1 MTVSVSS
8 LRQQAEQFYCKDFM
22 WSLFSVEEYSSNSHV
37 INKSVAGKVTRMLC
51 NWDVVNVLYQTLTAL
66 WYLKSNWTFPNL
78 CSMTISV
85 AVTLVPEGVVRR
97 CPVKKVF
104 LEILQNSLESRC
116 ARDPEVEV
124 VGNMFF
130 NVGSGVREG

>member
-1 MTVSVSS
+1 MT
-8 LRQQAEQFYCKDFM
+8 
-22 WSLFSVEEYSSNSHV
+22 
-37 INKSVAGKVTRMLC
+37 T
-51 NWDVVNVLYQTLTAL
+51 
-66 WYLKSNWTFPNL
+66 
-78 CSMTISV
+78 SV

-97 CPVKKVF
+97 CSVKKVF
-104 LEILQNSLESRC
+104 LEILQNSLESRR

>member
-1 MTVSVSS
+1 
-8 LRQQAEQFYCKDFM
+8 
-22 WSLFSVEEYSSNSHV
+22 
-37 INKSVAGKVTRMLC
+37 
-51 NWDVVNVLYQTLTAL
+51 
-66 WYLKSNWTFPNL
+66 
-78 CSMTISV
+78 MTISV

-104 LEILQNSLESRC
+104 LEILQNSLESRR